1 MDADTDTAL
10 PTPTDGPGHAH
21 GRPSLATRLL
31 LRLGRKLRT
40 GTLRVV
46 LPNGRAHRFG
56 GHEPGPD
63 AVVVMRRDRLA
74 RRFLIGGN
82 LGFCEAYL
90 DGDWW
95 SPDVEAL
102 FCFFLLNEEHLRR
115 HMRGAG
121 WFRLAQRLVHMTRR
135 NSRDGARRN
144 IAAHYDLGNA
154 FYEKWLDTSMTYSSA
169 WFPAGED
176 DLTAAQRAKY
186 EVLAQRLTLAPGQRM
201 LEIGCGWGGF
211 AEFAA
216 AEVGARVTAITL
228 SPAQYDYAQARIQRA
243 GLGERVEIRLQD
255 YRDVDGRYDRIASI
269 EMLEAVGQRYWPRY
283 FATLRDRLVSGGH
296 AALQAITIADGHFDA
311 YRRSADYIQRY
322 IFPGGMLPSPGV
334 LMQQIRDA
342 GLRLHGMSGFG
353 HHYVR
358 TLRAW
363 NRRFQSA
370 WPEIERMGFDG
381 RFKRMWEQYLHYCAA
396 GFRVG
401 RIDVVH
407 LAMSRD

>member
-1 MDADTDTAL
+1 MSADRNTAL
-10 PTPTDGPGHAH
+10 ATATDGRTPGHY
-21 GRPSLATRLL
+21 RPSTATRLL
-31 LRLGRKLRT
+31 LHLGQRLRA

-46 LPNGRAHRFG
+46 LPDGSAHGFG
-56 GHEPGPD
+56 GHDPGPD
-63 AVVVMRRDRLA
+63 AVLLIHRDRLS
-74 RRFLIGGN
+74 RRFLVGGN

-90 DGDWW
+90 DGDWS

-102 FCFFLLNEEHLRR
+102 FCFFLLNDEHLRGP
-115 HMRGAG
+115 MRGAG
-121 WFRLAQRLVHMTRR
+121 WFRLAQRLLHATRR
-135 NSRDGARRN
+135 NTHSGARRN

-154 FYEKWLDTSMTYSSA
+154 FYEKWLDPGMTYSSA
-169 WFPAGED
+169 WFPAGEE
-176 DLTAAQRAKY
+176 DLSAAQRAKY
-186 EVLAQRLTLAPGQRM
+186 EVLARRLGLAPGQRV

-216 AEVGARVTAITL
+216 GEVGTHVTAITL
-228 SPAQYDYAQARIQRA
+228 SRAQCDYARSRIQQA

-255 YRDVDGRYDRIASI
+255 YRDVEGWFDRIASI

-283 FATLRDRLVSGGH
+283 FATLRDRLVSGGR
-296 AALQAITIADGHFDA
+296 AALQAITIADGHFDT

-322 IFPGGMLPSPGV
+322 IFPGGMLPSPRILGE
-334 LMQQIRDA
+334 QIRTA
-342 GLRLHGMSGFG
+342 GLRLHEMSGFG
-353 HHYVR
+353 QHYVR
-358 TLRAW
+358 TLQAW

-370 WPEIERMGFDG
+370 WPEIERMGFDR